1 MSSHMYHGTGSRD
14 LATTR
19 LSHFLADSVLASE
32 LARKPEVRERTIKYK
47 HLPAFDAYNY
57 QVLPTVPP
65 TVDLSQDT
73 VGNPGRPYSKTPY
86 SKTPYSKTPYSKTHR
101 MARLDAI
108 EKRVDNLIKMMP
120 KVPKALPRPK
130 PKKTDELRPAE
141 SATIPALHLPSVPSV
156 MADTGNKTIGT
167 NILYLVT
174 YICLTH
180 IYTASN

>member
-57 QVLPTVPP
+57 QVLPTVEP
-65 TVDLSQDT
+65 TVDLSPDT
-73 VGNPGRPYSKTPY
+73 EGNPGRPYSKTR
-86 SKTPYSKTPYSKTHR
+86 R
-101 MARLDAI
+101 MSRLDAI
-108 EKRVDNLIKMMP
+108 EKRVDGLIKMMP

-156 MADTGNKTIGT
+156 MADTGNKSIGT

>member
-32 LARKPEVRERTIKYK
+32 WGRNPEIRERTIKYK

-57 QVLPTVPP
+57 QVLPTVEP

-73 VGNPGRPYSKTPY
+73 EGNPGRPYSKTPF
-86 SKTPYSKTPYSKTHR
+86 R
-101 MARLDAI
+101 MSRLDAV
-108 EKRVDNLIKMMP
+108 EKRVDKLIKLIP
-120 KVPKALPRPK
+120 KPLPRPK

-141 SATIPALHLPSVPSV
+141 SATIPALHLPAVPSV
-156 MADTGNKTIGT
+156 MVDTGNKSIGT

-180 IYTASN
+180 IYSASN

>member
-19 LSHFLADSVLASE
+19 LSHFLADSVLASK
-32 LARKPEVRERTIKYK
+32 LGRDPEVRERTIKYK

-73 VGNPGRPYSKTPY
+73 VGNPGRPYAKTPY
-86 SKTPYSKTPYSKTHR
+86 R

-108 EKRVDNLIKMMP
+108 EKRVDGLIKMMP

-156 MADTGNKTIGT
+156 MTDTGNKSIGT

>member
-14 LATTR
+14 LATPR

-32 LARKPEVRERTIKYK
+32 LGRKPEVRERTIKYK
-47 HLPAFDAYNY
+47 HLPAFDAFNY
-57 QVLPTVPP
+57 QVLPTVEP
-65 TVDLSQDT
+65 TVDLSPDT
-73 VGNPGRPYSKTPY
+73 EGNPGR
-86 SKTPYSKTPYSKTHR
+86 PYSKTPYSKTHR

-108 EKRVDNLIKMMP
+108 EKRVDGLIKMMP

-141 SATIPALHLPSVPSV
+141 SATIPALLLPSVPSV
-156 MADTGNKTIGT
+156 MTDTGNKSIGT